1 MLLVC
6 KLCAVRLSNMNAS
19 NKITLTIV
27 LIFTAVFSLL
37 AVAMFYQARADISE
51 EGEAA
56 LQLAETLAKADL
68 DSETLTGILQNSRH
82 LTVIEHPEH
91 SDQLP
96 LTGSLEKWLA
106 PPPASTTIQAAS
118 GEPITVVANSAAEF
132 DEISATLANVFFIFV
147 MALLLTL
154 FTLRYA
160 VNTRLK
166 PLAELCQ
173 GLDSIQSGQFRLS
186 AASTDIAEI
195 HRLIEHYNKLISSLA
210 SKETQVAGLRQRL
223 SALQEN
229 ERRLLARELHDNL
242 GQLITGITVQT
253 YMLEQQKQNPDFI
266 IKACATIQQQCDAV
280 HQGMKD
286 LTNQLYPV
294 FLNKLGLTTS
304 IAQMIQTWQDIHQI
318 EVNWLPD
325 AATLASNL
333 NRDTQIYRITQEIFN
348 NIAKHSHATEVTIG
362 LTTTHDQLTLFV
374 RDNGRGFNLQQSK
387 AAGLGLESMHERASL
402 LGGTLKLDTHAKG
415 TTVTLVAPL
424 QPQDDLHYEYSDR

>member
-1 MLLVC
+1 M
-6 KLCAVRLSNMNAS
+6 
-19 NKITLTIV
+19 
-27 LIFTAVFSLL
+27 
-37 AVAMFYQARADISE
+37 
-51 EGEAA
+51 
-56 LQLAETLAKADL
+56 
-68 DSETLTGILQNSRH
+68 
-82 LTVIEHPEH
+82 
-91 SDQLP
+91 
-96 LTGSLEKWLA
+96 
-106 PPPASTTIQAAS
+106 
-118 GEPITVVANSAAEF
+118 
-132 DEISATLANVFFIFV
+132 
-147 MALLLTL
+147 
-154 FTLRYA
+154 
-160 VNTRLK
+160 
-166 PLAELCQ
+166 
-173 GLDSIQSGQFRLS
+173 S

-424 QPQDDLHYEYSDR
+424 QLQDDLHYEYSDR

>member
-1 MLLVC
+1 
-6 KLCAVRLSNMNAS
+6 MNAS
-19 NKITLTIV
+19 NKVTLTIV
-27 LIFTAVFSLL
+27 LIFTAVFSVLT
-37 AVAMFYQARADISE
+37 VAMFYQARADISE

-56 LQLAETLAKADL
+56 LQLAETLAEASL
-68 DSETLTGILQNSRH
+68 DTDTLTRLLHNSRH
-82 LTVIEHPEH
+82 LTVIEHANAAA
-91 SDQLP
+91 QLP
-96 LTGSLEKWLA
+96 LTGPLEKWLA
-106 PPPASTTIQAAS
+106 PPPARTTIRSAS
-118 GEPITVVANSAAEF
+118 GDTITVIANSAAEF
-132 DEISATLANVFFIFV
+132 NEIIATVATVLFVFV
-147 MALLLTL
+147 LALLLTL

-160 VNTRLK
+160 VNKRLK

-173 GLDSIQSGQFRLS
+173 GLESIQSGQFRLS

-195 HRLIEHYNKLISSLA
+195 HRLIEHYNNLIGSLA

-266 IKACATIQQQCDAV
+266 VKACATIQHQCDAV

-318 EVNWLPD
+318 EVHWLPD
-325 AATLASNL
+325 AATIATNL
-333 NRDTQIYRITQEIFN
+333 DRDTQIYRITQEIFT
-348 NIAKHSHATEVTIG
+348 NIAKHANATVVTIG
-362 LTTTHDQLTLFV
+362 LTTTLDQLTLFV
-374 RDNGRGFNLQQSK
+374 RDNGQGFSSEESK
-387 AAGLGLESMHERASL
+387 AAGLGLQSMHERASL
-402 LGGTLKLDTHAKG
+402 LGGRLNVETHDKG

-424 QPQDDLHYEYSDR
+424 KVKDNLHYEYSDR

>member
-1 MLLVC
+1 
-6 KLCAVRLSNMNAS
+6 
-19 NKITLTIV
+19 
-27 LIFTAVFSLL
+27 
-37 AVAMFYQARADISE
+37 
-51 EGEAA
+51 
-56 LQLAETLAKADL
+56 
-68 DSETLTGILQNSRH
+68 
-82 LTVIEHPEH
+82 
-91 SDQLP
+91 
-96 LTGSLEKWLA
+96 
-106 PPPASTTIQAAS
+106 
-118 GEPITVVANSAAEF
+118 
-132 DEISATLANVFFIFV
+132 
-147 MALLLTL
+147 
-154 FTLRYA
+154 
-160 VNTRLK
+160 
-166 PLAELCQ
+166 
-173 GLDSIQSGQFRLS
+173 
-186 AASTDIAEI
+186 
-195 HRLIEHYNKLISSLA
+195 
-210 SKETQVAGLRQRL
+210 
-223 SALQEN
+223 
-229 ERRLLARELHDNL
+229 
-242 GQLITGITVQT
+242 
-253 YMLEQQKQNPDFI
+253 MLEQQKQNPDFI